1 MVKEL
6 RTRTGAGMME
16 CKNALTETGGDMDAA
31 IEVLRKKGAAKADK
45 KAGRIAAE
53 GVVISALSDDQAA
66 GVLLEVNC
74 ETDFVA
80 KDENFKSFAEGVAR
94 TVLEEQPADVD
105 ALAKLNVA
113 GGGQSVEQARIDLI
127 NKIGE
132 NISLRRFQVVRAPEG
147 ARIGAYSH
155 GTRIGVLVTVE
166 GGRDDLGKDLAMHI
180 AASQPQYITR
190 DEVPQEIP
198 RRREGNL
205 RGPGKGKR
213 EAREHHRED
222 GPGPAAET
230 SERNH
235 AARTVVREGSGP
247 DRREAVEDRTGAGAR
262 VSSLRSRAGPGKAR
276 GRLRIRSDGPGQGRV
291 VDGKAR
297 FPPRPAEAQRRGIER
312 RPGFWY

>member
-1 MVKEL
+1 MAITASMVKEL

-94 TVLEEQPADVD
+94 TVLDEQPADVD

-190 DEVPQEIP
+190 DEVPQEILDAEKEIFAAQA
-198 RRREGNL
+198 RES
-205 RGPGKGKR
+205 GKPENIIEKMVQGRLQKHLNEITLLGQSFVKDPDQTVEKLLKTEQARVLEFHRYEVGQGLEKR
-213 EAREHHRED
+213 ED
-222 GPGPAAET
+222 
-230 SERNH
+230 
-235 AARTVVREGSGP
+235 
-247 DRREAVEDRTGAGAR
+247 DF
-262 VSSLRSRAGPGKAR
+262 VS
-276 GRLRIRSDGPGQGRV
+276 DV
-291 VDGKAR
+291 M
-297 FPPRPAEAQRRGIER
+297 AQAKGE
-312 RPGFWY
+312 